1 MFNTALDGLTDYPFD
16 RLRALLG
23 GIDPPA
29 GLNPLVMSLGEPQHA
44 PPDLIARTI
53 AKNSDEWGH
62 YPPIA
67 GTGEF
72 LGAVR
77 DWLSRRYQ
85 LPQGMIE
92 PGRNIL
98 AVSGTR
104 EALYMAGDLC
114 IPREKD
120 GVRPT
125 VLMPNPFYQV
135 YQGAAVMSGA
145 DPVYLPATKENG
157 FLPDLESI
165 PPKDLERCAL
175 FFLCSPANPQGA
187 VASLDYLKQA
197 ISLARQ
203 HDFVLAL
210 DECYGE
216 IYDRNLPPGGLQ
228 ACAQMGGSPM
238 GSGMDNV
245 LVFHSLSKRSSA
257 PGLRSGFVA
266 GDGDLIAR
274 LRMLRNYGGATL
286 PNPLL
291 AASAALWSDET
302 HVEANRALYRTKF
315 DLADQILGGKLGQYR
330 PAAGFYLWLDVG
342 DGEKAAAQLWRQ
354 AGVKVIPGAYLAR
367 PGADGEN
374 PGQPYIRVALVHQPE
389 EVSEALHRMVGVL

>member
-1 MFNTALDGLTDYPFD
+1 MFNPALDLLTDYPFD
-16 RLRALLG
+16 RLRALLD

-29 GLNPLVMSLGEPQHA
+29 GGKPVIMSLGEPQHT
-44 PPDLIARTI
+44 PPPLIAKVI
-53 AKNSDEWGH
+53 AEQAGEWGR
-62 YPPIA
+62 YPPIG
-67 GTGEF
+67 GTVAF
-72 LGAVR
+72 LDAVTA
-77 DWLSRRYQ
+77 WLTRRYH
-85 LPQGMIE
+85 LPGAMIE
-92 PGRNIL
+92 GGRHVL

-114 IPREKD
+114 IPGEKA
-120 GVRPT
+120 GTRPC
-125 VLMPNPFYQV
+125 VLIPNPFYQV

-145 DPVYLPATKENG
+145 DALYLPATRESG
-157 FLPDLESI
+157 FLPDLTRVAA
-165 PPKDLERCAL
+165 PDLDRAAL
-175 FFLCSPANPQGA
+175 CFLCSPANPQGA